1 MKQNKYSDLEV
12 SDLLKEK
19 ANVDELDRHVYY
31 TAKVIRRLTLSEAK
45 LSLTKPRI
53 SSDVVTIFNAFKR
66 FASISEAKVSKDLSN
81 ITNSSLPYIFSKFS
95 LTL

>member
-31 TAKVIRRLTLSEAK
+31 TAKAIRTLPLSEAK
-45 LSLTKPRI
+45 
-53 SSDVVTIFNAFKR
+53 SSVPWHRLVA
-66 FASISEAKVSKDLSN
+66 L
-81 ITNSSLPYIFSKFS
+81 
-95 LTL
+95 